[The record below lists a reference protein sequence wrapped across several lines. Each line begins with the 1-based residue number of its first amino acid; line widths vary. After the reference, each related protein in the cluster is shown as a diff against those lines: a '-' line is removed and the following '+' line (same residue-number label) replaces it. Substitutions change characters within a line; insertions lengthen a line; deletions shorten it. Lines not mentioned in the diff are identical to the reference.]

1 MEQNYQHSLMS
12 LLREWLEPN
21 SINLDHNPIISHICM
36 NSREVNSGSLF
47 FACLGQKELGHNYIP
62 ETINKGVRAI
72 IFDSAIP
79 ISLEI
84 QSQLQAL
91 NILCIPIPELHK
103 KIGCIADQ
111 FYFYPSKQ
119 IRITGITG
127 TNGKTS
133 VSHFLVQALH
143 SEQTPCGIIGTL
155 GIGTLE
161 SVTPSKLTTPDS
173 LSIHKHLSDFCNVGV
188 SNVVIE
194 VSSHALDQ
202 GRVNGINFNNAIFT
216 NLSRDHLD
224 YHHNM
229 ANYEAAKSKL
239 FHWPELE
246 YAVINIDD
254 KIGCNLISKVSNSTK
269 VISYG
274 LSDNASLQA
283 KCIHYNK
290 SEISLEIQGKWGSS
304 LLQCPLLGKF
314 NVYNILA
321 ALGGLL
327 AHNIPFDE
335 ALERLSQI
343 KTVPGRMELLENPA
357 GPLVVVDYAH
367 TPDALSQVL
376 YSLKEHLD
384 PKGKLWCIFG
394 CGGNRDSGK
403 RSLMGEVAE
412 QFSDFVVLTDDNP
425 REEDPVQI
433 IIDIMSGMKHP
444 DKIYK
449 YRPRSEAISRTI
461 QLAKSKDIIL
471 IAGKGHEEYQQIG
484 TKFHP
489 FSDKQCAQQA
499 LKDHKNNF
507 IRS

>member
-1 MEQNYQHSLMS
+1 MGQNYQHSLIS
-12 LLREWLEPN
+12 LLNEWLEPN
-21 SINLDHNPIISHICM
+21 STKLDDNPIISHICID
-36 NSREVNSGSLF
+36 SREVNSGSLF
-47 FACLGQKELGHNYIP
+47 FACLGRKELGHNYIP
-62 ETINKGVRAI
+62 EAISKGVRAI
-72 IFDSAIP
+72 IFDSIIP
-79 ISLEI
+79 ISTEI

-91 NILCIPIPELHK
+91 DIPCIPVLELHK
-103 KIGCIADQ
+103 KIGFIANQ
-111 FYFYPSKQ
+111 FYFYPSRQ

-133 VSHFLVQALH
+133 VSHFLAQALH
-143 SEQTPCGIIGTL
+143 AEQTPCGIIGTL
-155 GIGTLE
+155 GVGTLE
-161 SVTPSKLTTPDS
+161 SVISSKLTTPDS
-173 LSIHKHLSDFCNVGV
+173 LTIHKHLNDFRNAGV
-188 SNVVIE
+188 SNVVME

-202 GRVNGINFNNAIFT
+202 GRVNGITFNTAIFT

-224 YHHNM
+224 YHQSM
-229 ANYEAAKSKL
+229 ENYEAVKSKL

-254 KIGCNLISKVSNSTK
+254 KVGCNLTSKVSNSTK

-290 SEISLEIQGKWGSS
+290 SEISLEIQGQWGSG
-304 LLQCPLLGKF
+304 LLRCPLLGKF

-327 AHNIPFDE
+327 AYNIPFDE
-335 ALERLSQI
+335 ALERLSRV
-343 KTVPGRMELLENPA
+343 KSVPGRMELLESPA
-357 GPLVVVDYAH
+357 GPLVVIDYAH

-376 YSLKEHLD
+376 YSLKEYSD
-384 PKGKLWCIFG
+384 PKGRLWCIFG

-403 RSLMGEVAE
+403 RSLMGEIAE
-412 QFSDFVVLTDDNP
+412 RFSDFVVLTDDNP
-425 REEDPVQI
+425 REEDPIQI

-444 DKIYK
+444 DKVYK

-461 QLAKSKDIIL
+461 QLAKSKDTVL

-484 TKFHP
+484 TKFYP

-499 LKDHKNNF
+499 LKDHQYELY
-507 IRS
+507 